1 MIWKL
6 LHNMRWVLLAI
17 TLIVI
22 VLCLPYAKELRTD
35 PSNQAVFTKDE
46 AYKQNILFQETFGS
60 DDTVVIGLG
69 DTLIL
74 TESVLRWIELL
85 TKELL
90 KQDSIL
96 TVQSI
101 TNVPRI
107 DREILKV
114 TSENIA
120 KQYLEGAETLEA
132 YTRKLR
138 DSSELSDHLLNR
150 NGDFTILIASLK
162 NNLSSNNRKEAI
174 DLITKW
180 VSNFP
185 PPTGQVYYSGT
196 AVEQAR
202 FIEKIQRDHD
212 LFVPITFILIMMT
225 LFFLSGSLGALL
237 YPAIV
242 IVTSLITTQ
251 TCMVF
256 LGVSLNMMT
265 ALVAPVILIVA
276 VGDVVHLQSHTRHVG
291 LGSHAS
297 QTLRSTFLSLGA
309 PCLLTSLTTVVGF
322 LSLSLNHIP
331 AVQQFGCF
339 AALGTALAFFWTFF
353 LAPFFL
359 GTSMNRTSD
368 RFHKKWMEISFML
381 SYFAVKYRKLSLVM
395 GILVLVIGAVG
406 SSRIRVETDILESFK
421 QEDVFRQDTEK
432 IHEALGGVYPL
443 ELVISAPSSDAFS
456 NTDALQKM
464 VTVQEIIRKFSGV
477 SHVKYVT
484 DVFSIIDRGVRSKDH
499 SPGVVA
505 PEKYLDRYL
514 IELAEQDTD
523 QMKAIASPGYH
534 LTRMSV
540 FMTVSSTAA
549 VMALVEEIHE
559 KVADLLP
566 QGWDYFIAGQTYL
579 LARMSQNLVV
589 DEVKSILIAMGVI
602 CLLLIIWM
610 RSLKI
615 GLMSLFVNMIP
626 MAFVFGMMPLLSIQL
641 NTATAMIGAV
651 AVGLIV
657 DNSIHV
663 LFRFRESEKKSAVNE
678 KMVKHVMNY
687 CAQPLIS
694 AALVLVIGFS
704 VTLMGSIRP
713 TIEFGILMMMMI
725 FSALIANLFIL
736 PALLL
741 SGKKRKKNAAV

>member
-212 LFVPITFILIMMT
+212 LFCADYFYSDYDDIVFFIR
-225 LFFLSGSLGALL
+225 FFGRASLSGYRDCHKSYYDADLYGFSRSFFKYDDGVSGTGDSDCGGGATWF
-237 YPAIV
+237 IF
-242 IVTSLITTQ
+242 SLIQ
-251 TCMVF
+251 DMWG
-256 LGVSLNMMT
+256 L
-265 ALVAPVILIVA
+265 AL
-276 VGDVVHLQSHTRHVG
+276 
-291 LGSHAS
+291 
-297 QTLRSTFLSLGA
+297 
-309 PCLLTSLTTVVGF
+309 
-322 LSLSLNHIP
+322 
-331 AVQQFGCF
+331 
-339 AALGTALAFFWTFF
+339 
-353 LAPFFL
+353 
-359 GTSMNRTSD
+359 
-368 RFHKKWMEISFML
+368 
-381 SYFAVKYRKLSLVM
+381 
-395 GILVLVIGAVG
+395 
-406 SSRIRVETDILESFK
+406 
-421 QEDVFRQDTEK
+421 
-432 IHEALGGVYPL
+432 
-443 ELVISAPSSDAFS
+443 
-456 NTDALQKM
+456 
-464 VTVQEIIRKFSGV
+464 
-477 SHVKYVT
+477 
-484 DVFSIIDRGVRSKDH
+484 
-499 SPGVVA
+499 
-505 PEKYLDRYL
+505 
-514 IELAEQDTD
+514 
-523 QMKAIASPGYH
+523 
-534 LTRMSV
+534 
-540 FMTVSSTAA
+540 
-549 VMALVEEIHE
+549 
-559 KVADLLP
+559 
-566 QGWDYFIAGQTYL
+566 
-579 LARMSQNLVV
+579 
-589 DEVKSILIAMGVI
+589 
-602 CLLLIIWM
+602 M
-610 RSLKI
+610 RLK
-615 GLMSLFVNMIP
+615 
-626 MAFVFGMMPLLSIQL
+626 
-641 NTATAMIGAV
+641 
-651 AVGLIV
+651 
-657 DNSIHV
+657 
-663 LFRFRESEKKSAVNE
+663 R
-678 KMVKHVMNY
+678 
-687 CAQPLIS
+687 
-694 AALVLVIGFS
+694 
-704 VTLMGSIRP
+704 
-713 TIEFGILMMMMI
+713 
-725 FSALIANLFIL
+725 
-736 PALLL
+736 
-741 SGKKRKKNAAV
+741 